1 MQAYISILRG
11 INVGGKKSVK
21 MDVLRKIYVDLGF
34 QNVQTYIQS
43 GNVVFCSENSS
54 KQDLATKITEKILE
68 TFAFDVPII
77 ILTLHELQEIIKNNP
92 FLVEILENN
101 QKENLQENQEENQKD
116 SQKDRIYFHITFLSE
131 IPEKA
136 LFDKI
141 KENIYQKDEFLL
153 LGKSIYLYCPDGYGN
168 SKLTNG
174 FFETKLKVIATTRNW
189 KTSLE
194 LLNMAEKIS
203 NSN

>member
-1 MQAYISILRG
+1 MQIYISILRG

-34 QNVQTYIQS
+34 GNVQTYIQS
-43 GNVVFCSENSS
+43 GNVVFSSESGS
-54 KQDLATKITEKILE
+54 IQDLTTKITEKILE
-68 TFAFDVPII
+68 IFAFDVPII
-77 ILTLHELQEIIKNNP
+77 VLELEEFKEIINNNP
-92 FLVEILENN
+92 FLSEISEENQKEN
-101 QKENLQENQEENQKD
+101 QKENLQQKD
-116 SQKDRIYFHITFLSE
+116 KIYFHITFLSE

-153 LGKSIYLYCPDGYGN
+153 LGKSIYLYCPDGYSN

-174 FFETKLKVIATTRNW
+174 FFEIKLKVIATTRNW

-194 LLNMAEKIS
+194 LLNIAEKIS
-203 NSN
+203 NSH

>member
-1 MQAYISILRG
+1 MQTYISILRG

-54 KQDLATKITEKILE
+54 TQDLAIKIAEKILE

-77 ILTLHELQEIIKNNP
+77 ILTLQELQEVIKNNP
-92 FLVEILENN
+92 FLVEIIENN
-101 QKENLQENQEENQKD
+101 QKENQQENQQD
-116 SQKDRIYFHITFLSE
+116 SQKDKIHFHITFLSE

-153 LGKSIYLYCPDGYGN
+153 LGKSIYLYCPDGYSN

>member
-1 MQAYISILRG
+1 MQTYISILRG

-54 KQDLATKITEKILE
+54 TQDLAIKIAEKILE

-77 ILTLHELQEIIKNNP
+77 ILTLQELQEVIKNNP
-92 FLVEILENN
+92 FLVEIIENN
-101 QKENLQENQEENQKD
+101 QKENQQENQQD
-116 SQKDRIYFHITFLSE
+116 SQKDKIHFHITFLSE

-141 KENIYQKDEFLL
+141 KENIYQKDEFSL
-153 LGKSIYLYCPDGYGN
+153 LGKSIYLYCPDSYSN